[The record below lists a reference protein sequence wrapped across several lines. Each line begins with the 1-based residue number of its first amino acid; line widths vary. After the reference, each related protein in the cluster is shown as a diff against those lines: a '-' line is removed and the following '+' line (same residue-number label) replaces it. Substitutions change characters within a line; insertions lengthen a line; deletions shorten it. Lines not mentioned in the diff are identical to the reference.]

1 MTFEDYQLSSKHW
14 PYRKITNID
23 YFFELFN
30 SEITPENIGEN
41 LNVLYEY
48 RINIRSD
55 SQILNFSDCSLEF
68 SGVDEAVAIING
80 LERLKQKGND

>member
-14 PYRKITNID
+14 SYRRIINID

-41 LNVLYEY
+41 LDILYEY
-48 RINIRSD
+48 RINMRSD
-55 SQILNFSDCSLEF
+55 SQKLLILK
-68 SGVDEAVAIING
+68 V
-80 LERLKQKGND
+80 